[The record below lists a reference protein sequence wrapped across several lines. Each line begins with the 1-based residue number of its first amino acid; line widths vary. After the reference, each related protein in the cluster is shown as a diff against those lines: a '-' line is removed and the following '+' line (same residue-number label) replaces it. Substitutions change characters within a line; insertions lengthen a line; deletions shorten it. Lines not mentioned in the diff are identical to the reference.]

1 MQLLGMMPEDEC
13 SPYMDA
19 MIREKDRKIEEIE
32 QEIVDLVPQRQQ
44 EIIAA
49 KAEREAKNKIHKEI
63 ILKKF
68 SI

>member
-13 SPYMDA
+13 SPYMDV

-44 EIIAA
+44 EMIAA